1 MTANCPRNGRAGAIR
16 RAMARTLPAYLLA
29 LVSVWGGCAST
40 APPPHGRDSFPAAG
54 RFLLT
59 FDDGPDAGR
68 PFNSTLRILQD
79 LARNAIQPGVK
90 AVFFVQTRSP
100 DGGGSADGQA
110 VLRRE
115 HAEGHLLGLHS
126 GTSRG
131 HVSHISMSPE
141 ELDESLRDGVGDLR
155 RITGQ
160 DPVLVRPPYWWFTPE
175 TLAQYRRAGLHM
187 VLSDIKAYDGVDWGL
202 HIFRRQNIRLQL
214 TRLRDRPPATALP
227 VVAGRVPIVVT
238 FHDTNDYT
246 ATHLEEYLRIL
257 VEEARALGLPV
268 DEKPFYDDATDIL
281 SVALHRAVPA
291 AGPDLSA
298 RLTVG
303 PGR

>member
-1 MTANCPRNGRAGAIR
+1 MTAKFPRNGRAGAIR
-16 RAMARTLPAYLLA
+16 LVMARTLLASLLA
-29 LVSVWGGCAST
+29 LASVAAGCASAP
-40 APPPHGRDSFPAAG
+40 APPGREGFPAAG

-59 FDDGPDAGR
+59 FDDGPDARR

-79 LARNAIQPGVK
+79 LARNPVQPGLK
-90 AVFFVQTRSP
+90 AIFFVQTRSP
-100 DGGGSADGQA
+100 DGGGSDYGQA
-110 VLRRE
+110 ILRRE

-141 ELDESLRDGVGDLR
+141 ELDESLRDGVEDLR

-175 TLAQYRRAGLHM
+175 TLTQYRQAGLHM

-202 HIFRRQNIRLQL
+202 HIFRRQNLRLQL
-214 TRLRDRPPATALP
+214 TRLRDRLAANALP

-257 VEEARALGLPV
+257 VEEAQDLGLPV
-268 DEKPFYDDATDIL
+268 DEKPFYDDATEIL
-281 SVALHRAVPA
+281 AVALHRAVPA
-291 AGPDLSA
+291 AGPDLSV
-298 RLTVG
+298 RLTVE